1 MMVFTWKKVQKLLLW
16 LFTLSVVVGILMHPT
31 SATSRELPQ
40 ASNSKPAI
48 VLVHGAFADGT
59 SWQHVI
65 PLLEQ
70 DGYRVTA
77 VQIPLT
83 SLADDVATTKR
94 VINNQKGSVVVV
106 GHSYGGNVIT
116 GAAASNPQVKALVY
130 VNAFAPDVGEK
141 TSDLNKRYAAPPIS
155 TAIVSD
161 AANFLYIDRGKF
173 HEFFAQDVSKAEAR
187 VMAATQKPI
196 ASAAF
201 EQSVNEIAWK
211 TIPSWF
217 LVTQSDRAIN
227 PELQR
232 CKTTFS
238 LLWYTKQ
245 LRIYTL
251 PAPVVSGKLDYFC
264 IASGIQRLH
273 PIYSFYSV
281 PFSSYPLAMLQR
293 HLDLRV
299 QSL

>member
-1 MMVFTWKKVQKLLLW
+1 VVVFTWKKVQRFLLL
-16 LFTLSVVVGILMHPT
+16 LLVFSIGVGVSMR
-31 SATSRELPQ
+31 SEVATSKEVSQRPN
-40 ASNSKPAI
+40 AKPSI
-48 VLVHGAFADGT
+48 VLVHGAYADGT

-65 PLLEQ
+65 PLLER
-70 DGYRVTA
+70 DGYKVTA

-94 VINNQKGSVVVV
+94 VIAAQKGSVVVV

-116 GAAASNPQVKALVY
+116 GAAAGNPQVKALVY
-130 VNAFAPDVGEK
+130 VNAFAPDAGEK

-161 AANFLYIDRGKF
+161 TAKFLYVDREKF
-173 HEFFAQDVSKAEAR
+173 HTLFAQDVSEAEAR

-201 EQSVNEIAWK
+201 EQSVNNIAWK

-232 CKTTFS
+232 FMAKRMGAKTIEVNS
-238 LLWYTKQ
+238 
-245 LRIYTL
+245 
-251 PAPVVSGKLDYFC
+251 S
-264 IASGIQRLH
+264 H
-273 PIYSFYSV
+273 V
-281 PFSSYPLAMLQR
+281 PFISHPREVTQLIEAASSATK
-293 HLDLRV
+293 
-299 QSL
+299 

>member
-16 LFTLSVVVGILMHPT
+16 LFALSIVVGISMHPT
-31 SATSRELPQ
+31 SATSKELPQ
-40 ASNSKPAI
+40 TSNSKPAI
-48 VLVHGAFADGT
+48 VLVHGAYADGT

-65 PLLEQ
+65 PLLDQ

-94 VINNQKGSVVVV
+94 VIDAQKGSVVVV

-116 GAAASNPQVKALVY
+116 GAAAGNSQVKALVY

-161 AANFLYIDRGKF
+161 AANFLYVDRGKF
-173 HEFFAQDVSKAEAR
+173 HNFFAQDVSQAEAR

-217 LVTQSDRAIN
+217 IVTQSDRAIN

-232 CKTTFS
+232 FMAKRINAKTTEVNS
-238 LLWYTKQ
+238 
-245 LRIYTL
+245 
-251 PAPVVSGKLDYFC
+251 S
-264 IASGIQRLH
+264 H
-273 PIYSFYSV
+273 V
-281 PFSSYPLAMLQR
+281 PFISHPKEVAKVIEAASTA
-293 HLDLRV
+293 V
-299 QSL
+299 K

>member
-1 MMVFTWKKVQKLLLW
+1 MAF
-16 LFTLSVVVGILMHPT
+16 SVVVGVSMHPASVT
-31 SATSRELPQ
+31 SKELSQ
-40 ASNSKPAI
+40 TGKSKPSI

-70 DGYRVTA
+70 DGYTVTA

-83 SLADDVATTKR
+83 SLANDVATTKR
-94 VINNQKGSVVVV
+94 VIDDQKGAVIVV

-116 GAAASNPQVKALVY
+116 GAAASNPRVKALVY

-141 TSDLNKRYAAPPIS
+141 TSDLNSRYAAAPIS
-155 TAIVSD
+155 TAIVPD
-161 AANFLYIDRGKF
+161 AANFLYVDREKF
-173 HEFFAQDVSKAEAR
+173 HNLFAQDISEAEAQ

-201 EQSVNEIAWK
+201 DQSVNDIAWK

-232 CKTTFS
+232 FMAKRMGAKTTEVNS
-238 LLWYTKQ
+238 
-245 LRIYTL
+245 
-251 PAPVVSGKLDYFC
+251 S
-264 IASGIQRLH
+264 H
-273 PIYSFYSV
+273 V
-281 PFSSYPLAMLQR
+281 PFISHPKEVAKLIEAASAA
-293 HLDLRV
+293 V
-299 QSL
+299 K

>member
-1 MMVFTWKKVQKLLLW
+1 MRLQQSSKTIEVNTMMVLMWKKAQKWLLW
-16 LFTLSVVVGILMHPT
+16 LFAFSTVVGISIHST
-31 SATSRELPQ
+31 SVISKELPQ

-48 VLVHGAFADGT
+48 VLVHGAYADGT

-83 SLADDVATTKR
+83 ALADDVATTKR
-94 VINNQKGSVVVV
+94 VIDDQKGSVVVV

-116 GAAASNPQVKALVY
+116 GAAAGNPRVKALVY
-130 VNAFAPDVGEK
+130 INAFAPDVGEK
-141 TSDLNKRYAAPPIS
+141 TSDLNKRYAAAPIS
-155 TAIVSD
+155 MAIVSD
-161 AANFLYIDRGKF
+161 AANFLYIDREKF
-173 HEFFAQDVSKAEAR
+173 HEFFAQDVSDGEAR

-201 EQSVNEIAWK
+201 EQSVSDIAWK

-232 CKTTFS
+232 FMAKRIGAKTIEVNS
-238 LLWYTKQ
+238 
-245 LRIYTL
+245 
-251 PAPVVSGKLDYFC
+251 S
-264 IASGIQRLH
+264 H
-273 PIYSFYSV
+273 V
-281 PFSSYPLAMLQR
+281 PFISHPREVAKLIESASSA
-293 HLDLRV
+293 V
-299 QSL
+299 K

>member
-1 MMVFTWKKVQKLLLW
+1 MMVFIWKKVQKLLLW
-16 LFTLSVVVGILMHPT
+16 LFALSVVVGISMHPT
-31 SATSRELPQ
+31 PATSKELPQ
-40 ASNSKPAI
+40 TSNSKPAI
-48 VLVHGAFADGT
+48 VLVHGAYADGT

-116 GAAASNPQVKALVY
+116 GAAAGNSQVKALVY

-161 AANFLYIDRGKF
+161 AANFLYVDRGKF

-232 CKTTFS
+232 FMAKRINAKTTEVNS
-238 LLWYTKQ
+238 
-245 LRIYTL
+245 
-251 PAPVVSGKLDYFC
+251 S
-264 IASGIQRLH
+264 H
-273 PIYSFYSV
+273 V
-281 PFSSYPLAMLQR
+281 PFISHPKEVAKVIKAASTA
-293 HLDLRV
+293 V
-299 QSL
+299 K

>member
-1 MMVFTWKKVQKLLLW
+1 MIVFTWKKVQKLLLW
-16 LFTLSVVVGILMHPT
+16 LFALSVVVGISIHPT
-31 SATSRELPQ
+31 PATSKELPQ

-48 VLVHGAFADGT
+48 VLVHGAYADGT

-94 VINNQKGSVVVV
+94 VIENQKGSVVVV

-116 GAAASNPQVKALVY
+116 GAAAGNPQVKALVY
-130 VNAFAPDVGEK
+130 VNAFAPDAGEK

-161 AANFLYIDRGKF
+161 TANFLYVDRGKF
-173 HEFFAQDVSKAEAR
+173 QEFFAQDVSKAEAR

-217 LVTQSDRAIN
+217 IVTQSDRAIN

-232 CKTTFS
+232 FMAKRINAKTTEVNS
-238 LLWYTKQ
+238 
-245 LRIYTL
+245 
-251 PAPVVSGKLDYFC
+251 S
-264 IASGIQRLH
+264 H
-273 PIYSFYSV
+273 V
-281 PFSSYPLAMLQR
+281 PFISHPKEVTKVIEAASTAMK
-293 HLDLRV
+293 
-299 QSL
+299 

>member
-1 MMVFTWKKVQKLLLW
+1 MIFKWKKVQRFLPLLLAFGV
-16 LFTLSVVVGILMHPT
+16 LVNVFLRSEVAISEELSQRV
-31 SATSRELPQ
+31 
-40 ASNSKPAI
+40 NSKPSI

-94 VINNQKGSVVVV
+94 VINNQAGSVVVV

-116 GAAASNPQVKALVY
+116 GAAAGNPQVKALVY

-155 TAIVSD
+155 SAIVPD
-161 AANFLYIDRGKF
+161 AANFLYIDREKF
-173 HEFFAQDVSKAEAR
+173 HNLFAQDISEAEAR

-201 EQSVNEIAWK
+201 DQSLNDIAWK

-217 LVTQSDRAIN
+217 LVTQNDRAIN

-232 CKTTFS
+232 FMA
-238 LLWYTKQ
+238 Q
-245 LRIYTL
+245 RIGAKITE
-251 PAPVVSGKLDYFC
+251 VQS
-264 IASGIQRLH
+264 SH
-273 PIYSFYSV
+273 V
-281 PFSSYPLAMLQR
+281 PFISHPNEVAKLIETAATASMK
-293 HLDLRV
+293 
-299 QSL
+299 

>member
-1 MMVFTWKKVQKLLLW
+1 MVFTLKKVQKLLLW
-16 LFTLSVVVGILMHPT
+16 LFALSVVGISIHSTP
-31 SATSRELPQ
+31 ATSKELPQ
-40 ASNSKPAI
+40 ASNPKPAI
-48 VLVHGAFADGT
+48 VLVHGAYADGT

-83 SLADDVATTKR
+83 SLADDVVTTKR

-106 GHSYGGNVIT
+106 GHSYAGNVIT
-116 GAAASNPQVKALVY
+116 GAAAGNPQVKALVY
-130 VNAFAPDVGEK
+130 VNAFAPDIGEK

-161 AANFLYIDRGKF
+161 AANFLYVDREKF

-196 ASAAF
+196 ASVAF

-217 LVTQSDRAIN
+217 IVTQRDRAIN

-232 CKTTFS
+232 FMAKRIGAKTTEVNS
-238 LLWYTKQ
+238 
-245 LRIYTL
+245 
-251 PAPVVSGKLDYFC
+251 S
-264 IASGIQRLH
+264 H
-273 PIYSFYSV
+273 V
-281 PFSSYPLAMLQR
+281 PFISHPKEVTKVIEAASTA
-293 HLDLRV
+293 V
-299 QSL
+299 K

>member
-1 MMVFTWKKVQKLLLW
+1 M
-16 LFTLSVVVGILMHPT
+16 
-31 SATSRELPQ
+31 
-40 ASNSKPAI
+40 
-48 VLVHGAFADGT
+48 
-59 SWQHVI
+59 
-65 PLLEQ
+65 
-70 DGYRVTA
+70 VTA

-94 VINNQKGSVVVV
+94 VIESQKGSVVVV

-116 GAAASNPQVKALVY
+116 GAAAGNPQVKALVY

-161 AANFLYIDRGKF
+161 AANFLYVDRGKF

-217 LVTQSDRAIN
+217 IVTQSDRAIN

-232 CKTTFS
+232 FMAKRINAKTTEVNS
-238 LLWYTKQ
+238 
-245 LRIYTL
+245 
-251 PAPVVSGKLDYFC
+251 S
-264 IASGIQRLH
+264 H
-273 PIYSFYSV
+273 V
-281 PFSSYPLAMLQR
+281 PFISHPKEVTKVIEAASNA
-293 HLDLRV
+293 V
-299 QSL
+299 K

>member
-1 MMVFTWKKVQKLLLW
+1 MMVFTWKKVQKLLMW
-16 LFTLSVVVGILMHPT
+16 LFALSVVVGISIHPT

-40 ASNSKPAI
+40 TSNSKPAI
-48 VLVHGAFADGT
+48 VLVHEAYADGT

-116 GAAASNPQVKALVY
+116 GAAAGNSQVKALVY

-141 TSDLNKRYAAPPIS
+141 TSDLNKKYAAPPIS

-217 LVTQSDRAIN
+217 IVTQSDRAIN

-232 CKTTFS
+232 FMAKRIGARTTEVNS
-238 LLWYTKQ
+238 
-245 LRIYTL
+245 
-251 PAPVVSGKLDYFC
+251 S
-264 IASGIQRLH
+264 H
-273 PIYSFYSV
+273 V
-281 PFSSYPLAMLQR
+281 PFISHPKEVAKVIEAASTA
-293 HLDLRV
+293 V
-299 QSL
+299 K

>member
-1 MMVFTWKKVQKLLLW
+1 MMVLIWGKAHKRLLW
-16 LFTLSVVVGILMHPT
+16 LFIFSTVVGISIYST
-31 SATSRELPQ
+31 SVISKESPQ

-94 VINNQKGSVVVV
+94 AIADRKGAVVLV

-116 GAAASNPQVKALVY
+116 GAAAGNPRVKALVY

-141 TSDLNKRYAAPPIS
+141 TSDLNKRYAASPIS
-155 TAIVSD
+155 KAI
-161 AANFLYIDRGKF
+161 APGAGNFLYIDRQKF
-173 HEFFAQDVSKAEAR
+173 HEFCAQDESKAEAQ
-187 VMAATQKPI
+187 VMAVAQKPI

-201 EQSVNEIAWK
+201 EQSLTDIAWK

-232 CKTTFS
+232 FMAKRMGAKTTEVNS
-238 LLWYTKQ
+238 
-245 LRIYTL
+245 
-251 PAPVVSGKLDYFC
+251 S
-264 IASGIQRLH
+264 H
-273 PIYSFYSV
+273 V
-281 PFSSYPLAMLQR
+281 PFISHPREVAKLIEAASSANE
-293 HLDLRV
+293 
-299 QSL
+299 

>member
-1 MMVFTWKKVQKLLLW
+1 VIFKWKKVQRFLPLLLAFGV
-16 LFTLSVVVGILMHPT
+16 LVSVFLRSEVAISEELSQRV
-31 SATSRELPQ
+31 
-40 ASNSKPAI
+40 NSKPSI
-48 VLVHGAFADGT
+48 VLVHGAYADGT

-70 DGYRVTA
+70 DGYTVTA

-94 VINNQKGSVVVV
+94 VINNQAGSVVVV

-116 GAAASNPQVKALVY
+116 GAAAGNSQVKALVY

-141 TSDLNKRYAAPPIS
+141 TSDLNKRYAAAPIS

-161 AANFLYIDRGKF
+161 AAKFLYVDRKKF
-173 HEFFAQDVSKAEAR
+173 HDLFAQDVSEAEAR

-201 EQSVNEIAWK
+201 DQSVNDIAWK
-211 TIPSWF
+211 TIPSWY

-232 CKTTFS
+232 FMAQRMGAKTTEVNS
-238 LLWYTKQ
+238 
-245 LRIYTL
+245 
-251 PAPVVSGKLDYFC
+251 S
-264 IASGIQRLH
+264 H
-273 PIYSFYSV
+273 V
-281 PFSSYPLAMLQR
+281 PFISHPNEVAKLIQEAADY
-293 HLDLRV
+293 
-299 QSL
+299 

>member
-1 MMVFTWKKVQKLLLW
+1 MIVFTWKKVQKLLLW
-16 LFTLSVVVGILMHPT
+16 LLAFGVAGGVSIHYST
-31 SATSRELPQ
+31 SAISKELPQ
-40 ASNSKPAI
+40 ASGSKPAI
-48 VLVHGAFADGT
+48 VLVHGAYADGT

-70 DGYRVTA
+70 DGYKVTA

-94 VINNQKGSVVVV
+94 VIEYQKGAVVVV

-116 GAAASNPQVKALVY
+116 GAAANNPQVKALVY

-161 AANFLYIDRGKF
+161 AANFLYVDREKF
-173 HEFFAQDVSKAEAR
+173 HQFFAQDVSKAEAR

-201 EQSVNEIAWK
+201 EQSVSDIAWK

-217 LVTQSDRAIN
+217 IVTQSD
-227 PELQR
+227 
-232 CKTTFS
+232 
-238 LLWYTKQ
+238 
-245 LRIYTL
+245 
-251 PAPVVSGKLDYFC
+251 V
-264 IASGIQRLH
+264 
-273 PIYSFYSV
+273 
-281 PFSSYPLAMLQR
+281 
-293 HLDLRV
+293 
-299 QSL
+299 

>member
-1 MMVFTWKKVQKLLLW
+1 MRLPQSSKNIEVNTMMVLMWKKAQKWLLW
-16 LFTLSVVVGILMHPT
+16 LFAFSTVVGISIHST
-31 SATSRELPQ
+31 SVISKELPQ

-48 VLVHGAFADGT
+48 VLVHGAYADGT

-83 SLADDVATTKR
+83 ALADDVATTKR
-94 VINNQKGSVVVV
+94 VIDDQKGSVVVV

-116 GAAASNPQVKALVY
+116 GAAAGNPRVKALVY
-130 VNAFAPDVGEK
+130 INAFAPDVGEK
-141 TSDLNKRYAAPPIS
+141 TSDLNKRYAAAPIS
-155 TAIVSD
+155 MAIVSD
-161 AANFLYIDRGKF
+161 AANFLYIDREKF
-173 HEFFAQDVSKAEAR
+173 HEFFAQDVSDGEAR

-201 EQSVNEIAWK
+201 EQSVSDIAWK

-232 CKTTFS
+232 FMAKRIGAKTIEVNS
-238 LLWYTKQ
+238 
-245 LRIYTL
+245 
-251 PAPVVSGKLDYFC
+251 S
-264 IASGIQRLH
+264 H
-273 PIYSFYSV
+273 V
-281 PFSSYPLAMLQR
+281 PFISHPREVAKLIESASSA
-293 HLDLRV
+293 V
-299 QSL
+299 K

>member
-1 MMVFTWKKVQKLLLW
+1 MMVLSWKKVQKSLLW
-16 LFTLSVVVGILMHPT
+16 LFAFSVVVGISIYST
-31 SATSRELPQ
+31 SVISKQLPQ
-40 ASNSKPAI
+40 ASNSKPVI
-48 VLVHGAFADGT
+48 VLVHGAYADGT

-77 VQIPLT
+77 AQIPLT
-83 SLADDVATTKR
+83 SLPDDIATTKR
-94 VINNQKGSVVVV
+94 VIDDQKGTVVVV
-106 GHSYGGNVIT
+106 GHSYAGNVIT
-116 GAAASNPQVKALVY
+116 GAAAGNPRVKALVY

-161 AANFLYIDRGKF
+161 AANFLYVDREKF

-201 EQSVNEIAWK
+201 EQSLSDIAWK
-211 TIPSWF
+211 TIPSWY

-227 PELQR
+227 PDLQR
-232 CKTTFS
+232 FMAKRIGAKTTEVNSSHVAFIS
-238 LLWYTKQ
+238 HP
-245 LRIYTL
+245 REV
-251 PAPVVSGKLDYFC
+251 AKL
-264 IASGIQRLH
+264 IEAAS
-273 PIYSFYSV
+273 ST
-281 PFSSYPLAMLQR
+281 AK
-293 HLDLRV
+293 
-299 QSL
+299 